1 MGLLKP
7 WTIAEHSLFSII
19 PQTFIAQRRA
29 LQWWENEPRERK
41 ISSIAGTSRSNHSI
55 DRWRTFRPGFRRTSI
70 ATSQHLTELLIWNK
84 LIKLIWAKDVSH
96 FARSIHCCK
105 LREVPK
111 QTTSSLDLSCREL
124 SRELFIREFVS
135 LVSRT
140 RINQVTFASSVA
152 RSQSKPRI
160 IFFPINGPI
169 KWCQRN

>member
-19 PQTFIAQRRA
+19 PQTFIGQRRA
-29 LQWWENEPRERK
+29 LQWWENEPREPK

-70 ATSQHLTELLIWNK
+70 ATCQHLTELLIWN
-84 LIKLIWAKDVSH
+84 AKIVSH
-96 FARSIHCCK
+96 FARTIHCCK

-111 QTTSSLDLSCREL
+111 QTTSSSDLSCREL

-140 RINQVTFASSVA
+140 RINQVPFASYVS

-160 IFFPINGPI
+160 IFSPINGPI